1 MTKDKK
7 DSCPNC
13 EYCENCD
20 DMTEFE
26 QYMAK
31 KWGTPNGIATI
42 LLSLSATL
50 LSLGVFLWLLHL
62 ANIIK

>member
-1 MTKDKK
+1 MTKNQK

-13 EYCENCD
+13 EYCDN
-20 DMTEFE
+20 MTEFE

-31 KWGTPNGIATI
+31 KWGTPKGVATI
-42 LLSLSATL
+42 LLSLSITL